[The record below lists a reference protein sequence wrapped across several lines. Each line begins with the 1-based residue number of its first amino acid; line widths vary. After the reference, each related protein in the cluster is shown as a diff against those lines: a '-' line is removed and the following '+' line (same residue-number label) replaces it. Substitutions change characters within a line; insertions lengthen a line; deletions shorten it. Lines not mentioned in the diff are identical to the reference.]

1 MGPVSQTMEYYPYVV
16 HPITVLGVGIVLLVH
31 HEWARRDL
39 DRSVLW
45 RRIGAFAGIGLLSL
59 APTVAYFL
67 VVGGGVLEA
76 TGGNSV
82 VMDALV
88 ASGLLIVAGLTWLV
102 WRRFDWGPLVPGA
115 MQALAAVT
123 VPYALVSPFW
133 NISGHVIIS
142 LMPALY
148 LTLVHR
154 RFWPL
159 LAFPVIMVP
168 NRIYLNAHTWEQS
181 IGGFLVAA
189 LVVGGVYWVQASGSL
204 RPELG
209 TTTT

>member
-1 MGPVSQTMEYYPYVV
+1 MSLVSQTMEYYPYVV
-16 HPITVLGVGIVLLVH
+16 HPITVLGVGVVLLLY
-31 HEWARRDL
+31 HEWSRQDL
-39 DRSVLW
+39 ERPVLW
-45 RRIGAFAGIGLLSL
+45 RRLGAFLGIGLLSL
-59 APTVAYFL
+59 VPTAAYFL
-67 VVGGGVLEA
+67 FAGSDVLEA
-76 TGGNSV
+76 TRGNSA
-82 VMDALV
+82 VMDGLV
-88 ASGLLIVAGLTWLV
+88 ASGLLIAAGLTWV
-102 WRRFDWGPLVPGA
+102 AWRRFDWGPLVPGA

-148 LTLVHR
+148 LTLVNR

-159 LAFPVIMVP
+159 LAFPVVMVP
-168 NRIYLNAHTWEQS
+168 NRVYLDAHTWEQS
-181 IGGFLVAA
+181 IVGFLVAA

-209 TTTT
+209 TTA